1 METESEKHAK
11 RVAKKAEGLSVAAR
25 SIWGKTSEGD
35 TTFWLPLHRHL
46 ADTALVSARLYD
58 EYLPDAAKRDIAA
71 SLSSVDDA
79 RTLAIFLSAA
89 HDLGKASPVF
99 LADDRDFIIEL
110 NDAFMAKNGL
120 HVPRGLD
127 RTLIRH
133 EVVSAVLIK
142 QFLLEEGVSE
152 ELATSCAIIVGSH
165 HGRPLSHE
173 LLAAVKGRE
182 DIMGLTDPDWQ
193 KAQREI
199 FDYAAVVSGATKRFV
214 DWHSTVLS
222 RAGETI
228 LMGFVVAADWGASSF
243 GLTHS
248 VRSSSLDI
256 DVEKETAR
264 AVASLDGLAIP
275 ARWTPNVPANAG
287 EEFFHTRFGF
297 PPRPVQKAALD
308 AVRGMEDTG
317 LMIIEAPMGEGK
329 TEAALAVAE
338 VVAAKTGASGVFLA
352 LPTIATSDAIFSRAR
367 TWVSNLPGS
376 RSGMSM
382 YLSHSR
388 SGLNGKFSELLDAA
402 SSDGAEGSHV
412 NRWLSRGTK
421 LGPLSNFVVGTID
434 QVLVSAL
441 ASKHVTLR
449 HLALA
454 NKVVVLDEV
463 HAYDA
468 YMNVYLGRALQWLG
482 YYGVPVVLL
491 SATLPTDIRK
501 ELVVAYND
509 GLNSR
514 KSMSTPKKAAKM
526 TLKKSAV
533 QKSKNTVGG
542 INLRPLTTIQ
552 YPLISVLDKR
562 GVTVHKTEGT
572 SNKNPLAIRIKPG
585 GGVDED
591 LAKRLHRKMLHGGC
605 VGIFRNTVAR
615 AQSTYDEL
623 SAYFAEHDPETK
635 VMLLHS
641 RFIGLDRAVK
651 EERLNLLL
659 GKDYRYRPKRMIVV
673 GTQVIE
679 QSLDIDFDE
688 IISDVAPIDSVM
700 QRAGRLH
707 RHPIPTRPRIFQQ
720 PTIFVSGVQNWDSRD
735 GGTPGVNHSAEAI
748 YARKTLFRTVHA
760 LRPYALDSKKHVR
773 LPKDIPMLVRR
784 GYGDRVRAPQDWK
797 DEWNLAER
805 EWRETI
811 KDKKERA
818 DSNYLLP
825 APDTDIRD
833 WENHVNQSVGE
844 TESKALAQVRDITDE
859 EEILIL
865 KAVDGEMRVL
875 DGDFDGAG
883 LSVSFDS
890 KPEHDT
896 ALAVAASMIRLR
908 GSEFDALERE
918 NVLFDTDL
926 IPEWAAV
933 PVLRHKKILVL
944 DKNNYR
950 GGETFQFHY
959 SSERGLE
966 TKVEKI
972 A

>member
-1 METESEKHAK
+1 
-11 RVAKKAEGLSVAAR
+11 
-25 SIWGKTSEGD
+25 
-35 TTFWLPLHRHL
+35 
-46 ADTALVSARLYD
+46 LVSARLYD
-58 EYLPDAAKRDIAA
+58 EYLPLAAKRDIAL
-71 SLSSVDDA
+71 SLSSEDDA

-99 LADDRDFIIEL
+99 LADDRDFINEL
-110 NDAFMAKNGL
+110 NDAFMGKHGL

-152 ELATSCAIIVGSH
+152 NLATSCAIIVGSH

-173 LLAAVKGRE
+173 LLASVKGRE
-182 DIMGLTDPDWQ
+182 DIIGLTDPAWQ

-199 FDYAAVVSGATKRFV
+199 FDYAAVISGATKRFAG
-214 DWHSTVLS
+214 WHNTTLS

-248 VRSSSLDI
+248 VRSKSLDI
-256 DVEKETAR
+256 DVAKETER
-264 AVASLDGLAIP
+264 AVASLDALTIP
-275 ARWTPNVPANAG
+275 ARWTPNVPPNAG

-317 LMIIEAPMGEGK
+317 LMIVEAPMGEGK

-367 TWVSNLPGS
+367 SWVSNLPGN
-376 RSGMSM
+376 RNGMSM

-402 SSDGAEGSHV
+402 TPDSAEGSHV
-412 NRWLSRGTK
+412 NKWLARGTK

-501 ELVVAYND
+501 NLVAAYND

-514 KSMSTPKKAAKM
+514 KSMTVIKKRGTM
-526 TLKKSAV
+526 SLKKQPAK
-533 QKSKNTVGG
+533 KSKNHVGG
-542 INLRPLTTIQ
+542 IDLSPLTTIQ

-562 GVTVHKTEGT
+562 GVTVHRTQG
-572 SNKNPLAIRIKPG
+572 SSDKNPLAIRIKPG
-585 GGVDED
+585 GGVDAD

-605 VGIFRNTVAR
+605 VGVFRNTVAR
-615 AQSTYDEL
+615 SQSTYDEL
-623 SAYFAEHDPETK
+623 SAYFAKHDPDTK

-659 GKDYRYRPKRMIVV
+659 GKDYRYRPKRLIVV

-707 RHPIPTRPRIFQQ
+707 RHYIPTRPRIFQQ
-720 PTIFVSGVQNWDSRD
+720 PTIYVAGVGNWDGSE
-735 GGTPGVNHSAEAI
+735 GGAPSVNHSAEAI
-748 YARKTLFRTVHA
+748 YARKTLFRTVHS
-760 LRPYALDSKKHVR
+760 LRPYVMDEKKHVR

-784 GYGDRVRAPQDWK
+784 GYGDRVRPPADWR

-805 EWRETI
+805 EWRDTI
-811 KDKKERA
+811 NDKRERA

-825 APDTDIRD
+825 SPETDIRD
-833 WENHVNQSVGE
+833 WESHVSVEVGE
-844 TESKALAQVRDITDE
+844 TEAKAQAQVRDITDE
-859 EEILIL
+859 EEVLIV
-865 KAVDGEMRVL
+865 KAVEGKMFTLDGE
-875 DGDFDGAG
+875 FEGAN
-883 LSVSFDS
+883 LPISFDVR
-890 KPEHDT
+890 PDHET

-908 GSEFDALERE
+908 GAEYDALESE
-918 NVLFDTDL
+918 NALFDTDL
-926 IPEWAAV
+926 LPEWATV

-944 DKNNYR
+944 DQDNCR
-950 GGETFQFHY
+950 AGASFFFHY
-959 SSERGLE
+959 NAMRGLE
-966 TKVEKI
+966 TKVSKATLEKMK
-972 A
+972 AMKAMTNA